1 MDHNKVQPII
11 EAYTCIQTEGS
22 KAGIPH
28 FLIRTTGCT
37 HRCWFGHG
45 GWCDSWYSSIHPE
58 KGSWTLNTIKG
69 LFDQHPHINHLM
81 ISGGSPTMHP
91 ELLNELV
98 TIFKEKHAHDK
109 KEVVDW
115 REKGFITLETE
126 GSHFVP
132 TDIPIDLISLSIKFS
147 NSIPILDIKT
157 PQGKDV
163 DQKMID
169 QHQKFRFNIIAI
181 LKMLEYHKDYHFKPV
196 VDRNDTNVWDDIN
209 WACTVLDIP
218 KTKVW
223 VMPAG
228 DTLDKLQPNYS
239 YVMEEC
245 IKRGYNFTGRAHIV
259 AYNDM
264 RGK

>member
-58 KGSWTLNTIKG
+58 KGSWTLNSIKD
-69 LFDQHPHINHLM
+69 LFDKNTHIKHLM

-91 ELLNELV
+91 ELLNKLISLANDNYPMF
-98 TIFKEKHAHDK
+98 T
-109 KEVVDW
+109 
-115 REKGFITLETE
+115 TLETE
-126 GSHFVP
+126 GSHFVK
-132 TDIPIDLISLSIKFS
+132 TDIPIDLISLSIKFH
-147 NSIPILDIKT
+147 NSTPILGIKT

-169 QHQKFRFNIIAI
+169 QHQKFRFNIVAI
-181 LKMLEYHKDYHFKPV
+181 QKMLKYHKDYHFKPV

-209 WACTVLDIP
+209 WACTILDIP